1 MSERSSLF
9 TMNDTRQ
16 SKRDGGVYIMTLFK
30 RVMAAAAALLVLAA
44 GYISIK
50 GIYTTEVQLST
61 AAAHL
66 SHASDGTLA
75 HGPIT
80 VLYPPHQQ
88 SEGAAV
94 LAEAQ
99 RDYGLE
105 TKNLNIRTA
114 YPLLFIVYPN
124 MAGMNVAVGEPAAQ
138 NNIGLYYAG
147 TISILSPLAWLPPT
161 HWAAPFAYQSPVGHE
176 MGHALLAA
184 VAHGNYPAWFNEG
197 VAQYEDAQVTGFIW
211 LTRSNALHGRPAS
224 QPLYSYAQ
232 LTGDFYALPNQSL
245 AYREGLALVQY
256 LVHQHGQS
264 RFDLFIHALGQGGSF
279 SSDLAHYYHV
289 TPSGL
294 YQAWA
299 RSLSA

>member
-1 MSERSSLF
+1 
-9 TMNDTRQ
+9 
-16 SKRDGGVYIMTLFK
+16 MTLFN
-30 RVMAAAAALLVLAA
+30 RVMAAAAALVVLGA
-44 GYISIK
+44 GYTSIE
-50 GIYTTEVQLST
+50 GIYTTEVQLSI
-61 AAAHL
+61 AASRL
-66 SHASDGTLA
+66 SHASDRTLT

-80 VLYPPHQQ
+80 VLYPPSQKA
-88 SEGAAV
+88 EGATV

-105 TKNLNIRTA
+105 TKNLNVRSS

-147 TISILSPLAWLPPT
+147 TISILSPLAWLPSS
-161 HWAAPFAYQSPVGHE
+161 HWAAPFAYESPVGHE

-197 VAQYEDAQVTGFIW
+197 VAQYEDAHVTGFVW

-224 QPLYSYAQ
+224 DPLYSYAQ
-232 LTGDFYALPNQSL
+232 LTGNFYALRNQSL

-256 LVHQHGQS
+256 LIQQHGQGQ
-264 RFDLFIHALGQGGSF
+264 FDRFIHALGQGGSF
-279 SSDLAHYYHV
+279 SSVLSQFYHT
-289 TPSGL
+289 TPASL

-299 RSLSA
+299 ATLNP